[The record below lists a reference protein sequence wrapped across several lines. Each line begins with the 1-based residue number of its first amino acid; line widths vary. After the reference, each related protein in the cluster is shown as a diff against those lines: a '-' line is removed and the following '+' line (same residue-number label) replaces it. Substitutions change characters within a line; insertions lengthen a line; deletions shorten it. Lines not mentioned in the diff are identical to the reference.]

1 MNPYGTALKILALL
15 GLGIWSL
22 ASSAFT
28 PWGPFT
34 ATGPLT
40 IKYNPALPAAT
51 CTLTVHGLANGGVAQ
66 LHAATIGGAN
76 PICSTVAVQGLPW
89 GWQPTSATAVNFSGM
104 SIRIGTVTCGT
115 GATVLATSWSNAGNS
130 LSASSQPLGG
140 CTLQSLTLTTSPA
153 LTLP

>member
-1 MNPYGTALKILALL
+1 M
-15 GLGIWSL
+15 
-22 ASSAFT
+22 
-28 PWGPFT
+28 
-34 ATGPLT
+34 
-40 IKYNPALPAAT
+40 
-51 CTLTVHGLANGGVAQ
+51 AQ

-76 PICSTVAVQGLPW
+76 PICSTVAAQGLPW